1 MIVESRIKLSFQTES
16 MHVKS
21 GRKGVEYHVT
31 RTAKVYSS
39 EMIVRLNKV

>member
-39 EMIVRLNKV
+39 EMIVRPNKV